1 MTKQIK
7 FTIGSFKEY
16 VKANRIASR
25 NEEINAYGHALS
37 YNRIWKSKKDY
48 SRKKKH
54 KKSFDGEDFD
64 FVYKY
69 SKW

>member
-7 FTIGSFKEY
+7 FTIGSIKEY
-16 VKANRIASR
+16 VKANRRASR

-37 YNRIWKSKKDY
+37 HNRIWKSKKDY

-54 KKSFDGEDFD
+54 KKSFNGEDFD
-64 FVYKY
+64 FIHKY